1 VVEDESPGSLLA
13 IAAAFSPPRDPIGC
27 IQTPSLHIITCTCG
41 IIHSLCSPSSA
52 LASSNQLGK
61 KRPLA
66 LPRRPTF
73 RCRDRPSALLI
84 STQSYFQTWVPV
96 SVRNLP
102 NPAPGASEGRHR
114 GGLPPMKAQADVR
127 MDAERER
134 EAADQAERVRRVRE
148 SGERGEMPKRMKTMP
163 TRNRRSYD
171 PVFRTSSCSSSGS
184 SRLD

>member
-1 VVEDESPGSLLA
+1 
-13 IAAAFSPPRDPIGC
+13 
-27 IQTPSLHIITCTCG
+27 
-41 IIHSLCSPSSA
+41 
-52 LASSNQLGK
+52 
-61 KRPLA
+61 
-66 LPRRPTF
+66 
-73 RCRDRPSALLI
+73 
-84 STQSYFQTWVPV
+84 
-96 SVRNLP
+96 
-102 NPAPGASEGRHR
+102 
-114 GGLPPMKAQADVR
+114 MKAQADVR